1 MINKGHIFFIFS
13 FIALL
18 FHHLVHAHLSIKRYT
33 NYGTRA
39 NSTGRVFVF
48 RCATCIEY
56 GKDKDKMELCD
67 HNGVPY
73 VVLKM
78 QLPVHC

>member
-1 MINKGHIFFIFS
+1 MKKKDTFFIFS
-13 FIALL
+13 LIALL

-48 RCATCIEY
+48 KCATCIEY
-56 GKDKDKMELCD
+56 GKDKDEKLCD

-78 QLPVHC
+78 QLPVPC